1 MNLFLNPKVI
11 ALAVLASLAPFAIDT
26 YLPGFHIIATDL
38 SSTPAYV
45 QQSLTFY
52 LIPYTIMTLFHGAI
66 SDSIGRIMTIKWGLA
81 LFFFA
86 SIGCAVA
93 TSVEQLWFFRA
104 LQGIGGGAGNVVARA
119 MVRDLYE
126 GAQAQRVMATIQII
140 FGIAPAVAPIF
151 GGFLLDYGWQS
162 IFVFLAL
169 YAGIAIYFS
178 SRVLPE
184 TMLLKDRLPFDL
196 KSIASRYRTIFKNKE
211 FLFLILSLSANF
223 SAFFLYVLASP
234 IFLIDLL
241 GFTEKQFAYLFVPT
255 VCGMIIG
262 SFIAKK
268 TAGVINPSRVTRFG
282 YFWMLLIV
290 LSNLIYCYFFDNN
303 PIFNIGFIALYNIG
317 MAAIMPIISIAALDC
332 FPKARGTAASA
343 QAFMQMFF
351 SSAVAGVIVPICWF
365 STFGLSLGLFFIL
378 IFGLFCITRTKL
390 WLIEV
395 SPKNV

>member
-38 SSTPAYV
+38 SSTPAYI

-86 SIGCAVA
+86 SIGCALA

-162 IFVFLAL
+162 IFIFLAL
-169 YAGIAIYFS
+169 YAATAIFFS

-196 KSIASRYRTIFKNKE
+196 KSIASRYRRIFKDKE

-255 VCGMIIG
+255 VCGMIMG
-262 SFIAKK
+262 SLIAKK
-268 TAGVINPSRVTRFG
+268 TAGVINPSRVIRFG
-282 YFWMLLIV
+282 YFWMLLMA
-290 LSNLIYCYFFDNN
+290 LSNLIYCYFIDNN

-332 FPKARGTAASA
+332 FPKARGTAASG

-351 SSAVAGVIVPICWF
+351 SSAVAGVIVPICWY
-365 STFGLSLGLFFIL
+365 STFGLSLGLFLIL
-378 IFGLFCITRTKL
+378 IFGLFCITRTSL
-390 WLIEV
+390 WAYR
-395 SPKNV
+395 SKP

>member
-162 IFVFLAL
+162 IFIFLAL
-169 YAGIAIYFS
+169 YAAIAIYFS

-196 KSIASRYRTIFKNKE
+196 KSIASRYLRIFKDKE

-332 FPKARGTAASA
+332 FPKARGTAASG

-365 STFGLSLGLFFIL
+365 STFGLSLGLFLIL

-390 WLIEV
+390 WAYRNKL
-395 SPKNV
+395 

>member
-162 IFVFLAL
+162 IFIFLAL
-169 YAGIAIYFS
+169 YAAIAIYYS
-178 SRVLPE
+178 SSVLPE
-184 TMLLKDRLPFDL
+184 TMLFKDRLPFDL
-196 KSIASRYRTIFKNKE
+196 KSIATRYRTIFKNKE
-211 FLFLILSLSANF
+211 FLLLILSLSANF

-268 TAGVINPSRVTRFG
+268 TAGVINASRVTRFG
-282 YFWMLLIV
+282 YFWMLLIA

-332 FPKARGTAASA
+332 FPKARGTAASG

-365 STFGLSLGLFFIL
+365 STFGLSLGLFLIL

-390 WLIEV
+390 WAYRGKL
-395 SPKNV
+395 

>member
-11 ALAVLASLAPFAIDT
+11 VLAILASLAPFAIDT
-26 YLPGFHIIATDL
+26 YLPGFHIIASDL
-38 SSTPAYV
+38 LSTPSYV

-52 LIPYTIMTLFHGAI
+52 LIPYTVMTLFHGAI
-66 SDSIGRIMTIKWGLA
+66 SDSIGRITTIKWGLA

-86 SIGCAVA
+86 SIGCALS
-93 TSVEQLWFFRA
+93 TSVEELWFFRA

-140 FGIAPAVAPIF
+140 FGIAPAVAPIV
-151 GGFLLDYGWQS
+151 GGFLLDYEWQS
-162 IFVFLAL
+162 IFIFLAL
-169 YAGIAIYFS
+169 YAGIAIFLS
-178 SRVLPE
+178 SKILPE
-184 TMLLKDRLPFDL
+184 TMPLKDRLPFDL
-196 KSIASRYRTIFKNKE
+196 KSISKRYRTIFKDKE
-211 FLFLILSLSANF
+211 FIFLILSISANF

-241 GFTEKQFAYLFVPT
+241 GFSEKQFAYLFVPT

-268 TAGVINPSRVTRFG
+268 TAGVISPSKVTRFG
-282 YFWMLLIV
+282 YFWMALITI
-290 LSNLIYCYFFDNN
+290 SNVVFCYFFDNN
-303 PIFNIGFIALYNIG
+303 PIVNIGFIALYNIG

-332 FPKARGTAASA
+332 FPKARGTAASG
-343 QAFMQMFF
+343 QAFMQMLF

-378 IFGLFCITRTKL
+378 MFGLVCITRTKL
-390 WLIEV
+390 WA
-395 SPKNV
+395 

>member
-1 MNLFLNPKVI
+1 MSLFLNPKVI
-11 ALAVLASLAPFAIDT
+11 VLAILASLAPFAIDT
-26 YLPGFHIIATDL
+26 YLPGFHIIAADL
-38 SSTPAYV
+38 LSTPAYV

-52 LIPYTIMTLFHGAI
+52 LIPYTLMTLFHGAI
-66 SDSIGRIMTIKWGLA
+66 SDSIGRIKTIKWGLA

-86 SIGCAVA
+86 SIGCAFS

-140 FGIAPAVAPIF
+140 FGIAPAVAPIV
-151 GGFLLDYGWQS
+151 GGFLLDYEWQS
-162 IFVFLAL
+162 IFIFLAL
-169 YAGIAIYFS
+169 YAGIAILLS
-178 SRVLPE
+178 SKVLPE
-184 TMLLKDRLPFDL
+184 TMPLKDRLPFDL
-196 KSIASRYRTIFKNKE
+196 KSIAHRFKTIFKDKE
-211 FLFLILSLSANF
+211 FIYLILSISANF

-241 GFTEKQFAYLFVPT
+241 GFSEKQFAYLFVPT

-268 TAGVINPSRVTRFG
+268 TAGTISPSKVTRFG
-282 YFWMLLIV
+282 YIWMSLIALV
-290 LSNLIYCYFFDNN
+290 NIIFCYFFDNN
-303 PIFNIGFIALYNIG
+303 PIINIGLIALYNIG
-317 MAAIMPIISIAALDC
+317 MASIMPIISIAALDC
-332 FPKARGTAASA
+332 FPKARGTAASG
-343 QAFMQMFF
+343 QAFMQMLF
-351 SSAVAGVIVPICWF
+351 SSVVAGVIVPICWF

-390 WLIEV
+390 WA
-395 SPKNV
+395 

>member
-26 YLPGFHIIATDL
+26 YLPGFHIIASDL
-38 SSTPAYV
+38 LSTPSYV

-52 LIPYTIMTLFHGAI
+52 LIPYTVMTLFHGAI
-66 SDSIGRIMTIKWGLA
+66 SDSIGRITTIKWGLA

-86 SIGCAVA
+86 SIGCALS
-93 TSVEQLWFFRA
+93 TSVEELWFFRA

-140 FGIAPAVAPIF
+140 FGIAPAVAPIV
-151 GGFLLDYGWQS
+151 GGFLLDYEWQS
-162 IFVFLAL
+162 IFIFLAL
-169 YAGIAIYFS
+169 YAGIAIFLS
-178 SRVLPE
+178 SKILPE
-184 TMLLKDRLPFDL
+184 TMPLKDRLPFDL
-196 KSIASRYRTIFKNKE
+196 KSISKRYLTIFKDKE
-211 FLFLILSLSANF
+211 FIFLILSISANF

-241 GFTEKQFAYLFVPT
+241 GFSEKQFAYLFVPT
-255 VCGMIIG
+255 VCGMIMG

-268 TAGVINPSRVTRFG
+268 TAGVISPSKVTRFG
-282 YFWMLLIV
+282 YVWMALITI
-290 LSNLIYCYFFDNN
+290 SNVVFCYFFDNN
-303 PIFNIGFIALYNIG
+303 PIVNIGFIALYNIG

-332 FPKARGTAASA
+332 FPKARGTAASG
-343 QAFMQMFF
+343 QAFMQMLF

-378 IFGLFCITRTKL
+378 MFGLVCITRTKL
-390 WLIEV
+390 WA
-395 SPKNV
+395 

>member
-162 IFVFLAL
+162 IFIFLAL
-169 YAGIAIYFS
+169 YAAIAIYFS

-196 KSIASRYRTIFKNKE
+196 KSIASRYHRIFKDKE

-282 YFWMLLIV
+282 YLWMLLIV

-332 FPKARGTAASA
+332 FPKARGTAASG

-351 SSAVAGVIVPICWF
+351 SSAVAGVVVPICWF

-378 IFGLFCITRTKL
+378 IFGLFCITRTSLWAYRSKL
-390 WLIEV
+390 
-395 SPKNV
+395 

>member
-38 SSTPAYV
+38 SSTPAYI

-86 SIGCAVA
+86 SIGCALA

-162 IFVFLAL
+162 IFIFLAL
-169 YAGIAIYFS
+169 YAATAIFFS

-196 KSIASRYRTIFKNKE
+196 KSIASRYRRIFKDKE

-255 VCGMIIG
+255 VCGMIMG
-262 SFIAKK
+262 SLIAKK
-268 TAGVINPSRVTRFG
+268 TAGVINPSRVIRFG
-282 YFWMLLIV
+282 YFWMLLMA

-332 FPKARGTAASA
+332 FPKARGTAASG

-351 SSAVAGVIVPICWF
+351 SSAVAGVIVPICWY
-365 STFGLSLGLFFIL
+365 STFGLSLGLFLIL
-378 IFGLFCITRTKL
+378 IFGLFCITRTSLWAYRSKL
-390 WLIEV
+390 
-395 SPKNV
+395 

>member
-1 MNLFLNPKVI
+1 MSLFLNPKVI
-11 ALAVLASLAPFAIDT
+11 VLAVLASLAPFAIDT

-66 SDSIGRIMTIKWGLA
+66 SDSIGRITTIKWGLA

-86 SIGCAVA
+86 SIGCVFS
-93 TSVEQLWFFRA
+93 TSIEELWFFRA

-119 MVRDLYE
+119 MVRDLYK

-162 IFVFLAL
+162 IFAFLAF

-178 SRVLPE
+178 SRILPE
-184 TMLLKDRLPFDL
+184 TMPVKLRLPFNL
-196 KSIASRYRTIFKNKE
+196 KSISTRYRSIFKDKE
-211 FLFLILSLSANF
+211 FVLLILALSANF

-241 GFTEKQFAYLFVPT
+241 GFSEKQFAYLFIPT
-255 VCGMIIG
+255 VCGMVVG
-262 SFIAKK
+262 SFIAKQ
-268 TAGVINPSRVTRFG
+268 TAGAISPSKLTKYG
-282 YFWMLLIV
+282 YFWMFLIA
-290 LSNLIYCYFFDNN
+290 LSNVIFCYFFENDAM
-303 PIFNIGFIALYNIG
+303 INIGFIALYNVG
-317 MAAIMPIISIAALDC
+317 MASIMPIISIAALDC
-332 FPKARGTAASA
+332 FPKTRGTAASG

-351 SSAVAGVIVPICWF
+351 SSVVAGVIVPICWF

-378 IFGLFCITRTKL
+378 TFGLFCITRTKL
-390 WLIEV
+390 WAYR
-395 SPKNV
+395 SKP

>member
-1 MNLFLNPKVI
+1 MSLFLNPKVI
-11 ALAVLASLAPFAIDT
+11 VLAVLASLAPFAIDT

-38 SSTPAYV
+38 SSTPDYV

-86 SIGCAVA
+86 SIGCALS

-162 IFVFLAL
+162 IFFFLAL
-169 YAGIAIYFS
+169 YAGIAIYFGS
-178 SRVLPE
+178 KVLPE

-196 KSIASRYRTIFKNKE
+196 KSIAIRYRSIFKDKE
-211 FLFLILSLSANF
+211 FVLLILSLSANF

-234 IFLIDLL
+234 VFLIDLL

-268 TAGVINPSRVTRFG
+268 TAGVINPARVTKFS
-282 YFWMLLIV
+282 YFWMLLMA
-290 LSNLIYCYFFDNN
+290 LSNLIFCYFFDNN

-317 MAAIMPIISIAALDC
+317 MATIMPIISIAALDC
-332 FPKARGTAASA
+332 FPKARGTAASG

-351 SSAVAGVIVPICWF
+351 SSTVAGVIVPICWF

-378 IFGLFCITRTKL
+378 IFGFICITQTKL
-390 WLIEV
+390 WT
-395 SPKNV
+395 S

>member
-11 ALAVLASLAPFAIDT
+11 TLAVLASLAPFAIDT
-26 YLPGFHIIATDL
+26 YLPGFHIIASDL
-38 SSTPAYV
+38 LSTPSYV

-52 LIPYTIMTLFHGAI
+52 LIPYTVMTLFHGAI
-66 SDSIGRIMTIKWGLA
+66 SDSIGRITTIKWGLA

-86 SIGCAVA
+86 SIGCALS
-93 TSVEQLWFFRA
+93 TSVEELWFFRA

-140 FGIAPAVAPIF
+140 FGIAPAVAPIV
-151 GGFLLDYGWQS
+151 GGFLLDYEWQS
-162 IFVFLAL
+162 IFIFLAL
-169 YAGIAIYFS
+169 YAGIAIFLS
-178 SRVLPE
+178 SKILPE
-184 TMLLKDRLPFDL
+184 TMPLKDRLPFDL
-196 KSIASRYRTIFKNKE
+196 KSISKRYRIIFKDKE
-211 FLFLILSLSANF
+211 FIFLILSISANF

-241 GFTEKQFAYLFVPT
+241 GFSEKQFAYLFVPT

-268 TAGVINPSRVTRFG
+268 TAGVISPSKVTRFG
-282 YFWMLLIV
+282 YFWMALITI
-290 LSNLIYCYFFDNN
+290 SNVVFCYFFDNN
-303 PIFNIGFIALYNIG
+303 PIVNIGFIALYNIG

-332 FPKARGTAASA
+332 FPKARGTAASG
-343 QAFMQMFF
+343 QAFMQMLF
-351 SSAVAGVIVPICWF
+351 SSAVAGIIVPICWF

-378 IFGLFCITRTKL
+378 MFGLVCITRTKL
-390 WLIEV
+390 WA
-395 SPKNV
+395 

>member
-26 YLPGFHIIATDL
+26 YLPGFHIIASDL
-38 SSTPAYV
+38 LSTPSYV

-66 SDSIGRIMTIKWGLA
+66 SDSIGRITTIKWGLA

-86 SIGCAVA
+86 SIGCALS
-93 TSVEQLWFFRA
+93 TSIEELWFFRA

-119 MVRDLYE
+119 MVRDLYQ

-140 FGIAPAVAPIF
+140 FGIAPAVAPIV
-151 GGFLLDYGWQS
+151 GGFLLDYEWQS
-162 IFVFLAL
+162 IFIFLAL
-169 YAGIAIYFS
+169 YAGIAIFLS
-178 SRVLPE
+178 SKILPE
-184 TMLLKDRLPFDL
+184 TMPLKDRLPFDL
-196 KSIASRYRTIFKNKE
+196 KSISKRYRTIFKDKE
-211 FLFLILSLSANF
+211 FIFLILSISANF

-241 GFTEKQFAYLFVPT
+241 GFSEKQFAYLFVPT
-255 VCGMIIG
+255 VCGMILG

-268 TAGVINPSRVTRFG
+268 TAGVISTSKVTRLG
-282 YFWMLLIV
+282 YFWMGLIAI
-290 LSNLIYCYFFDNN
+290 SNVVFCYFFDNN
-303 PIFNIGFIALYNIG
+303 PIVNIGFIALYNIG

-332 FPKARGTAASA
+332 FPKARGTAASG
-343 QAFMQMFF
+343 QAFMQMLF

-378 IFGLFCITRTKL
+378 MFGLFCITRTKL
-390 WLIEV
+390 WI
-395 SPKNV
+395 N

>member
-86 SIGCAVA
+86 SIGCALA
-93 TSVEQLWFFRA
+93 NSVEQLWFFRA

-162 IFVFLAL
+162 IFIFLAL
-169 YAGIAIYFS
+169 YAATAIFFS

-196 KSIASRYRTIFKNKE
+196 KSIASRYRRIFKDKE

-255 VCGMIIG
+255 VCGMIMG
-262 SFIAKK
+262 SLIAKK
-268 TAGVINPSRVTRFG
+268 TAGVINPSRVIRFG
-282 YFWMLLIV
+282 YFWMLLMA
-290 LSNLIYCYFFDNN
+290 LSNLIYCYFIDNN

-332 FPKARGTAASA
+332 FPKARGTAASG

-351 SSAVAGVIVPICWF
+351 SSAVAGVIVPICWY
-365 STFGLSLGLFFIL
+365 STFGLSLGLFLIL

-390 WLIEV
+390 WAY
-395 SPKNV
+395 KNKL

>member
-1 MNLFLNPKVI
+1 MSLFLNPKVI
-11 ALAVLASLAPFAIDT
+11 VLAVLASLAPFAIDT

-86 SIGCAVA
+86 SIGCALS

-169 YAGIAIYFS
+169 YAGIAIYFGS
-178 SRVLPE
+178 KVLPE

-196 KSIASRYRTIFKNKE
+196 KSIAIRYRSIFKDKE
-211 FLFLILSLSANF
+211 FVFLILSLSANF

-234 IFLIDLL
+234 VFLIDLL

-268 TAGVINPSRVTRFG
+268 TAGVINPARVTKFS
-282 YFWMLLIV
+282 YFWMLLMA
-290 LSNLIYCYFFDNN
+290 LSNLIFCYFFDNN

-317 MAAIMPIISIAALDC
+317 MATIMPIISIAALDC
-332 FPKARGTAASA
+332 FPKARGTAASG

-351 SSAVAGVIVPICWF
+351 SSTVAGVIVPICWF

-378 IFGLFCITRTKL
+378 IFGFICITQTKL
-390 WLIEV
+390 WT
-395 SPKNV
+395 S

>member
-1 MNLFLNPKVI
+1 L
-11 ALAVLASLAPFAIDT
+11 LAPFAIDT
-26 YLPGFHIIATDL
+26 YLPGFHIIASDL
-38 SSTPAYV
+38 LSTPSYV

-52 LIPYTIMTLFHGAI
+52 LIPYTVMTLFHGAI
-66 SDSIGRIMTIKWGLA
+66 SDSIGRITTIKWGLA

-86 SIGCAVA
+86 SIGCALS
-93 TSVEQLWFFRA
+93 TSIEELWFFRA

-140 FGIAPAVAPIF
+140 FGIAPAVAPIV
-151 GGFLLDYGWQS
+151 GGFLLDYEWQS
-162 IFVFLAL
+162 IFIFLAL
-169 YAGIAIYFS
+169 YAGIAIFLS
-178 SRVLPE
+178 SKILPE
-184 TMLLKDRLPFDL
+184 TMPLKDRLPFDL
-196 KSIASRYRTIFKNKE
+196 KSISKRYRTIFKDKE
-211 FLFLILSLSANF
+211 FIFLILSISANF

-241 GFTEKQFAYLFVPT
+241 GFSEKQFAYLFVPT

-268 TAGVINPSRVTRFG
+268 TAGVISPSKVTRFG
-282 YFWMLLIV
+282 YFWMALITI
-290 LSNLIYCYFFDNN
+290 SNVVFCYFFDNN
-303 PIFNIGFIALYNIG
+303 PIVNIGFIALYNIG

-332 FPKARGTAASA
+332 FPKARGTAASG
-343 QAFMQMFF
+343 QAFMQMLF

-378 IFGLFCITRTKL
+378 MFGLVCITRTKL
-390 WLIEV
+390 WA
-395 SPKNV
+395 

>member
-38 SSTPAYV
+38 SSTPAYI

-86 SIGCAVA
+86 SIGCALA

-162 IFVFLAL
+162 IFIFLAL
-169 YAGIAIYFS
+169 YAATAIFFS

-196 KSIASRYRTIFKNKE
+196 KSIASRYRRIFKDKE

-255 VCGMIIG
+255 VCGMIMG
-262 SFIAKK
+262 SLIAKK
-268 TAGVINPSRVTRFG
+268 TAGVINPSRVIRFG
-282 YFWMLLIV
+282 YFWMLLMA

-332 FPKARGTAASA
+332 FPKARGTAASG

-365 STFGLSLGLFFIL
+365 STFGLSLGLFLIL

-390 WLIEV
+390 WAY
-395 SPKNV
+395 KNKL